1 MKTLCFILAFN
12 IWILTYQENE
22 VLKNIRSKYSEIN
35 ANLNMYKR
43 IKKDI
48 IDGMGEG
55 GNIVGYLYKDSV
67 KLVIETNYWESGK
80 ERTEYYYDKGA
91 PIFVYNLKY
100 HYKRPIYDSAFNS
113 NEYVLEEE
121 RYYFNNK
128 KMIKWID
135 NKKNNIVSTN
145 SKFIQTEKRLL
156 EYTLGLIEDAS
167 NNFKE

>member
-1 MKTLCFILAFN
+1 
-12 IWILTYQENE
+12 
-22 VLKNIRSKYSEIN
+22 
-35 ANLNMYKR
+35 MYKR